1 MFKRYVL
8 VLIIVFAS
16 IALVYHADAANEDT
30 VQIQLKKTAIARKNL
45 YTYTVKEGDILLNI
59 IRKIPGTTE
68 RDLLTN
74 YQLIKELNPHIPDIN
89 NLEVGQSVFLPGKP
103 STAEDPQ
110 KNKTIPT
117 YAEKNSSS
125 KSVYYTIKKGD
136 TLFNIVRREL
146 KVSETSIPRMV
157 RSIKSINSSVKNI
170 NRIYPGTVI
179 KLPGKTVFVKSSA
192 ETIPLADAMEK
203 SSGKSIQVEKIIE
216 IKDKKSMPP
225 EVRFALLKHIITQ
238 MNGTFTATGNYYL
251 PLPQAGQIT
260 IDCSKIPLI
269 EFDDNTTVFLD
280 LENRA
285 HKNLK
290 KIISSNWKNYH
301 LVKADIHDDTVSI
314 LKKIMSTTKKYN
326 MIKSE
331 RPLTFGAVP
340 PVEVMVDWLIVKPIP
355 GQQSQSIIQGLRLIY
370 ENNLLLPNSIKNY
383 AQKNG
388 LIITEFSE
396 ETGMMGKPEELYSLP
411 PIPVFPTTTA
421 KDFSYALA
429 THLGLNAE
437 KDVEIQIFD
446 SVKDGFNLSLKADVL
461 VSKENK
467 KYVIY
472 SQSLS
477 QQFINAL
484 KQAGHETIFISDS
497 DSPKNILANILS
509 GLDIPFNYGS
519 YTFAGT
525 EKNQAPYA
533 LKFNG
538 TKINENLYIVNFDM
552 DAGLRGLLQ
561 EMWSAQIAR
570 Y

>member
-30 VQIQLKKTAIARKNL
+30 VQIKLKKTAIARKNL

-59 IRKIPGTTE
+59 IKQIPGTTE
-68 RDLLTN
+68 KDILTN

-103 STAEDPQ
+103 STAEDSPKSKTVSTSVEKSPSP
-110 KNKTIPT
+110 KNI
-117 YAEKNSSS
+117 
-125 KSVYYTIKKGD
+125 YYTIKKGD
-136 TLFNIVRREL
+136 TLYKIVRREY
-146 KVSETSIPRMV
+146 KVAETGIPRMIRTIKAINPRV
-157 RSIKSINSSVKNI
+157 RNI
-170 NRIYPGTVI
+170 NRIFAGTVI
-179 KLPGKTVFVKSSA
+179 KLPGKTVFVKSA
-192 ETIPLADAMEK
+192 DETVLRTDALEK
-203 SSGKSIQVEKIIE
+203 LSGKSIQAGKIIE

-225 EVRFALLKHIITQ
+225 EVRLALLKHIITQ

-260 IDCSKIPLI
+260 IDCSKMPLI
-269 EFDDNTTVFLD
+269 EFDDNTTIFLD

-290 KIISSNWKNYH
+290 KIISNNWKNYH
-301 LVKADIHDDTVSI
+301 LVKADINDDTIGI
-314 LKKIMSTTKKYN
+314 LRKIMSATKKYN
-326 MIKSE
+326 LIKSE
-331 RPLTFGAVP
+331 RPLTFGALP

-355 GQQSQSIIQGLRLIY
+355 GQQSQAIIQGLRLIY
-370 ENNLLLPNSIKNY
+370 DNNLLLPNSIKNY

-411 PIPVFPTTTA
+411 PVSVFPTTTA

-429 THLGLNAE
+429 TYLGLNAE

-461 VSKENK
+461 ISKENK

-477 QQFINAL
+477 QQFTNAL
-484 KQAGHETIFISDS
+484 KQAGHDTIFISDG

-509 GLDIPFNYGS
+509 GLDIPFHYGS
-519 YTFAGT
+519 HTFAGL

-538 TKINENLYIVNFDM
+538 TKINENLYVVNFDM
-552 DAGLRGLLQ
+552 DPGLRGLLQ
-561 EMWSAQIAR
+561 EVWSVQIAR